1 MANWAIIEAALNLG
15 LSVLLA
21 RRIGLYGVAW
31 GTSIATTI
39 IHLIFWPRFVQIELH
54 VPVRAYLWDG
64 WGKITL
70 CSIPFGIVCAAADRY
85 WHPTSMVVFFA
96 QILVTLPVYAIC
108 AVWIFKDEVRKMW
121 DVWRRSGSVSTQDVS
136 LG

>member
-1 MANWAIIEAALNLG
+1 
-15 LSVLLA
+15 
-21 RRIGLYGVAW
+21 
-31 GTSIATTI
+31 
-39 IHLIFWPRFVQIELH
+39 
-54 VPVRAYLWDG
+54 
-64 WGKITL
+64 
-70 CSIPFGIVCAAADRY
+70 
-85 WHPTSMVVFFA
+85 MVVFFA